1 MSKKAPEMTPNAL
14 TKHAESTVTRSLALG
29 RPTHIEALI
38 SLRAYELY
46 VARGRGPGRALDDW
60 LRAEMEVVRQR
71 INTLAM

>member
-1 MSKKAPEMTPNAL
+1 MAKRVMEITREMMAKSAPTEM
-14 TKHAESTVTRSLALG
+14 HSLVAG
-29 RPTHIEALI
+29 RPTQIEALI

-46 VARGRGPGRALDDW
+46 VARGREPGRDLDDW